1 VIHVEPEAE
10 SPRSHSST
18 NDSTLSHQ
26 DSSPIHS
33 ATPSLKSSL
42 DTHTPDASTSSTPF
56 VVLEKVTSKD
66 PPVYGDVEHE
76 SLGENAAKRTADAE
90 PDFETVLPETPQ
102 EKQNELASPPVPI
115 VIVEKTDDSPSHG
128 DDFGK
133 DATSAQ
139 KVAHELRAADATP
152 DEVIVSPDPE
162 PNTPELPAG
171 ALVDAGL
178 ETQSKPSEGHAE
190 SHAADNEFLGDLN
203 KSPLMAHET
212 RFPGEDP
219 NEVREVGD
227 ELDSGPLLPHEVGG
241 NEDTHNDNIIDK
253 SHDDEFAVNST
264 HPISYGS
271 DAPLFPHERDSRETG
286 RNGSVVSVVSGGE
299 PTFPYEAATESPMFG
314 NPQYFLHRTSINGTL
329 PQRLPRSDEEDEDL
343 KDHSLER
350 FPTNREQILERVA
363 TISSHLPVDE
373 TREPQ
378 HPQPSPEFSVQS
390 QACSSIDLKPTTSYT
405 SLKPV
410 DEEEDL
416 DEEEDDINSDSGNDD
431 HFAMEVQSREVIDA
445 TKMNGTAPSDLSES
459 TESSR
464 AKSSSRSL
472 SSSEK
477 GSVRKIDGAHESS
490 RVLGTVYGSIA
501 TPAKMLNPLTPPL
514 TPERKVPTSDTTD
527 DGDNGNSASRSSQDT
542 EETPLKPR
550 ADAPTTTSATQD
562 PGSQKESSFGAL
574 VNFLMACF
582 GGRKQAR

>member
-1 VIHVEPEAE
+1 VIHVKPEAE
-10 SPRSHSST
+10 SPRSHSSP

-26 DSSPIHS
+26 DSSENHS
-33 ATPSLKSSL
+33 ATPSLDSSL

-56 VVLEKVTSKD
+56 VVLEKVTSQD

-76 SLGENAAKRTADAE
+76 SLGEDAAKRTADAE

-102 EKQNELASPPVPI
+102 EKQNESASPPVPI
-115 VIVEKTDDSPSHG
+115 VIVEKTDDGPSHG

-133 DATSAQ
+133 DATGAQ

-152 DEVIVSPDPE
+152 DKVIVSPDPE

-171 ALVDAGL
+171 ALVDAGQKI
-178 ETQSKPSEGHAE
+178 QSKASEGHAE
-190 SHAADNEFLGDLN
+190 SHAADNESLGELD

-219 NEVREVGD
+219 NETSEVGD
-227 ELDSGPLLPHEVGG
+227 ELDSGPLLPHEVGFTG
-241 NEDTHNDNIIDK
+241 NEDTHSDNIIDK
-253 SHDDEFAVNST
+253 SYDDEFAVNST
-264 HPISYGS
+264 HPLSYGS
-271 DAPLFPHERDSRETG
+271 EAPLFPHERDSREAS
-286 RNGSVVSVVSGGE
+286 RNGSVVSGGD
-299 PTFPYEAATESPMFG
+299 PTFPYEATTEPPMIG

-329 PQRLPRSDEEDEDL
+329 PPRLPRSDEEDEDL
-343 KDHSLER
+343 KDHMLER

-363 TISSHLPVDE
+363 TITSHMPVDE

-378 HPQPSPEFSVQS
+378 HPQHSPEFSVQS
-390 QACSSIDLKPTTSYT
+390 EACSSIDLKPTTSYT

-416 DEEEDDINSDSGNDD
+416 DEEEDVNNSDSGNDD
-431 HFAMEVQSREVIDA
+431 HFAMEVQSREAVDT
-445 TKMNGTAPSDLSES
+445 TKMNGTVPSDLSES
-459 TESSR
+459 TEYSR

-477 GSVRKIDGAHESS
+477 GSVQKNDGAHESS
-490 RVLGTVYGSIA
+490 RVFGTVYGSIA

-514 TPERKVPTSDTTD
+514 TPERKAPKSDTTD
-527 DGDNGNSASRSSQDT
+527 DNDNGSSASRSSKDT

-550 ADAPTTTSATQD
+550 TDGPTTTSATQD
-562 PGSQKESSFGAL
+562 PGSQKEGSFGAL
-574 VNFLMACF
+574 INFLMACF